1 MSCCHDRKTHVREV
15 VPLPAEETAERER
28 EKRLAWKSWKG
39 WKPWQVS
46 DQVHR
51 CPFPTAWLIN
61 RRFPPF
67 NNQWICHNTVNEYD
81 KTSQT
86 YHSPWFFLKRQ
97 CYVFRLSA
105 GMVVIRY
112 VGTCES
118 AGILRSVGIWIVKT
132 CYLTDL
138 LAKPGNSPERIG
150 TCPRVN

>member
-1 MSCCHDRKTHVREV
+1 MSCCNDRKTSKNHVREV

-46 DQVHR
+46 DQVHS
-51 CPFPTAWLIN
+51 CPCPTGWLIN

-97 CYVFRLSA
+97 CYVFRF
-105 GMVVIRY
+105 
-112 VGTCES
+112 VGWDGSDQICWNLWIGWNFKKCWDLNRQNLLFDWFTCETWEFT
-118 AGILRSVGIWIVKT
+118 RKNW
-132 CYLTDL
+132 DL
-138 LAKPGNSPERIG
+138 P
-150 TCPRVN
+150 